1 MKMQIVIALL
11 LLLLLSLTARV
22 KCLNCPNLCQCASSM
37 MDCQRPGLEAFP
49 PAPSG
54 RLEMVVVANQTFR
67 RVTLDREAL
76 RPYRSPEHG
85 GQVRLR
91 LLKIRN
97 CNIVSIASNA
107 FANLGSHLEEL
118 DLSGNPLHTIEA
130 HAFTGLRLKSLFLN
144 NLQNPVIHDQAFS
157 SIIEVQ
163 GLSLQNSHLTSLPL
177 RPLIELA
184 SLHGLKSLSIR
195 GNDISHLP
203 PNFEPAF
210 RLLQSF
216 ELSENP
222 WHCDCNLRWLIQ
234 LQKWSRLT
242 KTSGAFVGSSRD
254 SRSDIRQPTCI
265 SPVEFADYTFDEI
278 TLSESETFLE
288 THLHTTVPKR
298 PELAC
303 VTPRVEHIEVDLRHS
318 NSEQELDNM
327 ARIVCHMKGAPDIFV
342 SWFYHNH
349 NGDIRNVTEMSKRQ
363 EDGQILPHPY
373 APPQPKQITSR
384 LSVKQVSETDM
395 YSCMGQNILGN
406 TSVTVSIH
414 WSPKK
419 PGGGMQLVPNEE
431 VSGERSVSRD
441 LSNSLIGSIRPAEY
455 SILAK
460 RFSLM
465 DVIGAVLG
473 TFLVTILMFIIAYR
487 TSKLYVY
494 RRSKLCAQ
502 SDPILR
508 HHENAKRTP
517 DGTSSSAASSS
528 LLKFSQLQFAPASRY
543 PPDYTQT
550 SHYNQ
555 GGGGG
560 LGMPP
565 KQRDSGTFT
574 SHSTSSSQNA
584 NGQGGAYETVYNE
597 TSTNQVMYETPGDN
611 LATAA
616 AAAAAACHPNQQPFL
631 FPFAQSTALGGYPLM
646 FGSTLPSQ
654 STATAYALGVSSP
667 SAPTYIPPP
676 PTGQQPSLPRSVQSQ
691 TGPLHHVYS
700 STVHMGDQYSG
711 PGISTSVQTS
721 APVSTA
727 PQHNHVT

>member
-1 MKMQIVIALL
+1 MHIIISR

-22 KCLNCPNLCQCASSM
+22 KSLNCPDLCQCASSI
-37 MDCQRPGLEAFP
+37 MDCQQPGLEAFP
-49 PAPSG
+49 SAPSSK
-54 RLEMVVVANQTFR
+54 LEMVVVANQTFR

-76 RPYRSPEHG
+76 WPYRSPEHG

-107 FANLGSHLEEL
+107 FANLGSQLEEL

-130 HAFTGLRLKSLFLN
+130 LAFTGLRLKSLFLN
-144 NLQNPVIHDQAFS
+144 NLQNPIIHDQAFS

-163 GLSLQNSHLTSLPL
+163 SLSLQNSRLTSLPL

-184 SLHGLKSLSIR
+184 NQHGLKSLSIR

-203 PNFEPAF
+203 PTFEPAF

-242 KTSGAFVGSSRD
+242 KTSGTFIGSSGD
-254 SRSDIRQPTCI
+254 SRSDIRQPKCS
-265 SPVEFADYTFDEI
+265 SPVEFADYSFDEI
-278 TLSESETFLE
+278 TLNESETFPG
-288 THLHTTVPKR
+288 TYLHNTVSKR

-303 VTPRVEHIEVDLRHS
+303 VTPRVEHIEVDLRQP
-318 NSEQELDNM
+318 NSEPELDNM
-327 ARIVCHMKGAPDIFV
+327 ARIVCQMKGAPDIF
-342 SWFYHNH
+342 
-349 NGDIRNVTEMSKRQ
+349 
-363 EDGQILPHPY
+363 L
-373 APPQPKQITSR
+373 KQITSR
-384 LSVKQVSETDM
+384 LSVKRVSETDM

-414 WSPKK
+414 WPQKNSA
-419 PGGGMQLVPNEE
+419 GDAQLVANEE
-431 VSGERSVSRD
+431 LSSERSVSRD
-441 LSNSLIGSIRPAEY
+441 ISNRLIGPMRPAEH

-494 RRSKLCAQ
+494 RRSKLRAQ

-528 LLKFSQLQFAPASRY
+528 LLKFPQLQFASASRY
-543 PPDYTQT
+543 PPDYTQM
-550 SHYNQ
+550 SHQNQ

-560 LGMPP
+560 LGVPP

-597 TSTNQVMYETPGDN
+597 TSTNQVMYETPSDN

-616 AAAAAACHPNQQPFL
+616 AAAAAAAACHPSQQPFL

-654 STATAYALGVSSP
+654 STATAYALGVSTP

-700 STVHMGDQYSG
+700 STVYMGDQYLG
-711 PGISTSVQTS
+711 PSVSTSVQTS
-721 APVSTA
+721 APVTTA

>member
-1 MKMQIVIALL
+1 
-11 LLLLLSLTARV
+11 
-22 KCLNCPNLCQCASSM
+22 

-49 PAPSG
+49 PAPSS

-107 FANLGSHLEEL
+107 FANLGSQLEEL

-144 NLQNPVIHDQAFS
+144 NLQNPIIHDQAFS

-163 GLSLQNSHLTSLPL
+163 SLSLQNSRLTSLPL

-184 SLHGLKSLSIR
+184 SQHGLKSLSIR

-234 LQKWSRLT
+234 LQKWSRLA
-242 KTSGAFVGSSRD
+242 KTSGGFIGSSGD

-265 SPVEFADYTFDEI
+265 SPVEFAGYTFDEI
-278 TLSESETFLE
+278 TLNESETFPG
-288 THLHTTVPKR
+288 TYLHNTVSKR
-298 PELAC
+298 PVLAC
-303 VTPRVEHIEVDLRHS
+303 VMPRVEHIEVDLRQP
-318 NSEQELDNM
+318 NSEQELDNL
-327 ARIVCHMKGAPDIFV
+327 AQIVCQMRGAPDIFV
-342 SWFYHNH
+342 SWFYHNP

-363 EDGQILPHPY
+363 EDGQILPYPF
-373 APPQPKQITSR
+373 APPQLKKITSR
-384 LSVKQVSETDM
+384 LSVKRVSETDV

-414 WSPKK
+414 WPQKK
-419 PGGGMQLVPNEE
+419 SGGGAQLMPNEE
-431 VSGERSVSRD
+431 LSSETSVSRD
-441 LSNSLIGSIRPAEY
+441 LSNSLIGSIRPAEH

-494 RRSKLCAQ
+494 RRSKLRAQ

-528 LLKFSQLQFAPASRY
+528 LLKFPQLQFASASRY
-543 PPDYTQT
+543 PPDYAKT
-550 SHYNQ
+550 SHQNQ

-560 LGMPP
+560 LVVPP

-616 AAAAAACHPNQQPFL
+616 AAAAAACHPSQQPFL

-654 STATAYALGVSSP
+654 STATAYALGVSTP

-700 STVHMGDQYSG
+700 STVHMGDQYPG
-711 PGISTSVQTS
+711 PGVSTSVQTS
-721 APVSTA
+721 APVNTA